1 MWLKVIHVLTHG
13 ICMSTDDGEKLRNLI
28 ILELMRGLGVTVD
41 FKGCDQAMLGCFF
54 NVAFGSL
61 LNFFPRKMID
71 KELTVTG
78 LSPLNQDMVKRALD
92 TTEEWLSLSTE
103 EKAFR
108 SNAWKVAV
116 E

>member
-1 MWLKVIHVLTHG
+1 
-13 ICMSTDDGEKLRNLI
+13 
-28 ILELMRGLGVTVD
+28 
-41 FKGCDQAMLGCFF
+41 
-54 NVAFGSL
+54 
-61 LNFFPRKMID
+61 
-71 KELTVTG
+71 
-78 LSPLNQDMVKRALD
+78 MVKRALD